1 MLMPWDEL
9 NVIRSKAEKLEIEET
24 AENGKKKY
32 NAERIIDIVYEY
44 LEYAWTMGVD
54 NINEELSTS
63 YAPQDDE
70 MRREIN
76 RKVAGKDYKERIDE
90 WAEKGDFDAIMRVA
104 ETDAHRLI
112 NDSAFL
118 TAKKAGAK
126 YKTWHTMEDDKV
138 RATHEPLDLMT
149 IPIDDYFVTFDGD
162 RALRPGEFER
172 AENNVN
178 CRCFLTFK

>member
-1 MLMPWDEL
+1 MEMPWDEL

-32 NAERIIDIVYEY
+32 NAERVTDIVYEY

-54 NINEELSTS
+54 NANEEMSAS
-63 YAPQDDE
+63 YAPQDAE

-90 WAEKGDFDAIMRVA
+90 WSEKGDLDAIMRVA
-104 ETDAHRLI
+104 ETDAHRML
-112 NDSAFL
+112 NESAYM

-126 YKTWHTMEDDKV
+126 TKKWVCTFHNSRD
-138 RATHEPLDLMT
+138 THMDLHGQT
-149 IPIDDYFVTFDGD
+149 VGIDDYFVTFNGHKT
-162 RALRPGEFER
+162 LYPGEFGI
-172 AENNVN
+172 AEEDCN
-178 CRCFLTFK
+178 CQCYLRFK